1 MFYYAKLNQSN
12 ICTSIETSIK
22 KLEERTDLLRQQD
35 YNPTIINRK
44 WLGDQWSQETYED
57 VTELERLRDEN
68 TTLKSDQEAMKV
80 NQAMMQAAIDDLILN
95 GGGV

>member
-12 ICTSIETSIK
+12 ICVSIETSVK

-44 WLGDQWSQETYED
+44 WENNQWSQETYED
-57 VTELERLRDEN
+57 TTELERLRVEN